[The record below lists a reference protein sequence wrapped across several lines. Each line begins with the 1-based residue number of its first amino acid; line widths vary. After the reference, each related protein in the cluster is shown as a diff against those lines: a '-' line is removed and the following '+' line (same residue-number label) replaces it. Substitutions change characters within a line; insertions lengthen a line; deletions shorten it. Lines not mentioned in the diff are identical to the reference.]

1 MRVGRRLVD
10 TREVRVEAPPARAFD
25 PVRRIGGDAG
35 WYACDALWQLRGF
48 IDELVGGA
56 GMRRGRR
63 DPERLAVGDV
73 LDCWRVV
80 DFEPERALRLAA
92 EMRLPGRAWLEF
104 EITPDGDTSR
114 IRQTAIFEPS
124 GLAGLAYWYGIYP
137 LHALVFRGMLRGLRD
152 RVVESTSRAAHAD
165 GIAPAVRGA
174 ADVREKRSMR
184 ALQNG
189 DVV

>member
-1 MRVGRRLVD
+1 
-10 TREVRVEAPPARAFD
+10 
-25 PVRRIGGDAG
+25 
-35 WYACDALWQLRGF
+35 
-48 IDELVGGA
+48 
-56 GMRRGRR
+56 
-63 DPERLAVGDV
+63 
-73 LDCWRVV
+73 
-80 DFEPERALRLAA
+80 LAA